1 MNAFDLPQS
10 KQGFDSFALV
20 ALILIVFGGWALFRD
35 ISSTR
40 ASDIRLKESQS
51 IQPLETKEESPFGSE
66 DGQLEQANQTK
77 IVDQRLIAAPYDK
90 YVLTQGPHGYS
101 YGHMAVDL
109 SAGKGAIIK
118 SPINGLVTERYV
130 DQYGNPTLVIE
141 NDLYQVTLLHGKYK
155 VDVGERIKLGQMI
168 GRESNLGYTTD
179 IWGRSC
185 RERDC
190 GYHTHLNIF
199 DKQAESNINPLDV
212 IK

>member
-1 MNAFDLPQS
+1 MNAFELPQS

-20 ALILIVFGGWALFRD
+20 ALVLIIFGGWVLLRD
-35 ISSTR
+35 IGSNME
-40 ASDIRLKESQS
+40 SDTLLKENQDAQS
-51 IQPLETKEESPFGSE
+51 IDKGEGFRETVE
-66 DGQLEQANQTK
+66 DGQSEQQGPMK
-77 IVDQRLIAAPYDK
+77 VRDDSLIAAPYDQ

-101 YGHMAVDL
+101 YGHTAVDL
-109 SAGKGAIIK
+109 SAGKEAIIK

-141 NDLYQVTLLHGKYK
+141 NDFYQITMLHGKFK
-155 VDVGERIKLGQMI
+155 VDLGVRVKIGQMV

-179 IWGRSC
+179 MWGRSC
-185 RERDC
+185 RNRDC

-199 DKQAESNINPLDV
+199 DKRAGSNINPLDV